1 MNKEEFKLTKL
12 FVGIEAILNDKENK
26 NPDWKRECHL
36 DFRIALKNNNNFDID
51 KGFHRTFSSKVVD
64 TGFIH

>member
-26 NPDWKRECHL
+26 NPGK
-36 DFRIALKNNNNFDID
+36 
-51 KGFHRTFSSKVVD
+51 
-64 TGFIH
+64 